1 MSEQGEHEGRERQKS
16 VEMRLST
23 EIVRTMKELYGKGPT
38 KAKTYICDDN
48 VFCVMK
54 GGLTRNEETMIRG
67 GQEGVVRNYR
77 LEFQRVIEPEIVRR
91 VEDVLGL
98 KVLSYHSQVL
108 FDPDRIIEMFVLE
121 DADEPGSPAGA
132 DGSDV

>member
-1 MSEQGEHEGRERQKS
+1 MADTQERS
-16 VEMRLST
+16 LSIEARVSN

-38 KAKTYICDDN
+38 KAKTYMCDDN

-67 GQEGVVRNYR
+67 GQQELVRQFR
-77 LEFQRVIEPEIVRR
+77 LEFQRLIEPEIVRR
-91 VEDVLGL
+91 VEDVLSQR
-98 KVLSYHSQVL
+98 VLSYHSQIL

-121 DADEPGSPAGA
+121 DREDPGNSGPVEPQPST
-132 DGSDV
+132 